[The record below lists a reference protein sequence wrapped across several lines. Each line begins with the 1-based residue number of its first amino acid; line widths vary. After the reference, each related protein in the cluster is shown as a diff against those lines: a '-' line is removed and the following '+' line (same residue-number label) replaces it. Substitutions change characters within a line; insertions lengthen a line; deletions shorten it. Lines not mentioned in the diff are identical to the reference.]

1 MLIVCAA
8 AVAANSATA
17 MSIFMKSII
26 VARRDNRRVP
36 IFVESIIRVPLD
48 EVWRATQEPRL
59 HQRWDLRFSEIE
71 YLPKASD
78 DEPQRFLYRTR
89 IGVGLDIAGEGES
102 VGERSTDNGSRTSV
116 LRFWSDDTKSL
127 IATGSGFWKY
137 EPIDGGVR
145 FFTVYDYRTR
155 FGFAGRVIDRIAFR
169 PLMAWATA
177 WSFDRLRL
185 WLEEGVTPETSRRL
199 AVVHAI
205 ARATLAFSWIY
216 QGLVP
221 KLLVA
226 NSGELALATTT
237 VGPELALPSVIGAA
251 ILEIVVGVALLFL
264 TRSRALV
271 IASMI
276 FVSMLTIAGIVATPQ
291 IATAPFN
298 AVTLTIAMLALAGIA
313 LQTMDAVPSAARTRW
328 SPWRKT

>member
-1 MLIVCAA
+1 
-8 AVAANSATA
+8 
-17 MSIFMKSII
+17 
-26 VARRDNRRVP
+26 VP
-36 IFVESIIRVPLD
+36 IFVESIIRVSLD
-48 EVWRATQEPRL
+48 ELWRATQEPRL

-71 YLPKASD
+71 YLPKSSD

-89 IGVGLDIAGEGES
+89 IGAGLDIAGEGES
-102 VGERSTDNGSRTSV
+102 VGERSTADGSRTSV
-116 LRFWSDDTKSL
+116 LRFWSGDAKSL
-127 IATGSGFWKY
+127 IADGSGFWKY
-137 EPIDGGVR
+137 EPVDGGVR

-155 FGFAGRVIDRIAFR
+155 FGLFGRVIDRLAFR

-185 WLEEGVTPETSRRL
+185 WLEEGVTPEASRRI

-205 ARATLAFSWIY
+205 ARTTLAFSWFY

-226 NSGELALATTT
+226 NSGERALALAT
-237 VGPELALPSVIGAA
+237 VGPMLAMPSVIGAA
-251 ILEIVVGVALLFL
+251 ILEMAVGLALLFF
-264 TRSRALV
+264 TRSRALI

-298 AVTLTIAMLALAGIA
+298 AVTLTIAMLALAAIV

-328 SPWRKT
+328 SPWRKR

>member
-1 MLIVCAA
+1 M
-8 AVAANSATA
+8 
-17 MSIFMKSII
+17 
-26 VARRDNRRVP
+26 P

-48 EVWRATQEPRL
+48 ELWRATQEPSL

-71 YLPKASD
+71 YLPKSSD
-78 DEPQRFLYRTR
+78 NEPQHFLYRTR
-89 IGVGLDIAGEGES
+89 IGGGLDIAGEGES
-102 VGERSTDNGSRTSV
+102 AGERSAADGSRTSV
-116 LRFWSDDTKSL
+116 LRFWSDDAKSL
-127 IATGSGFWKY
+127 IADGSGFWKY
-137 EPIDGGVR
+137 EPVDGGVR

-155 FGFAGRVIDRIAFR
+155 FGVLGRIVDRMAFR

-185 WLEEGVTPETSRRL
+185 WLEEGVTPETSRRI
-199 AVVHAI
+199 AIVHGI
-205 ARATLAFSWIY
+205 ARTTLAFSWFY

-221 KLLVA
+221 KLLVG
-226 NSGELALATTT
+226 NSGERALALAT
-237 VGPELALPSVIGAA
+237 VGPQLALPSVIGAA
-251 ILEIVVGVALLFL
+251 ILEIVVGIALLFV

-276 FVSMLTIAGIVATPQ
+276 FVSMLTIAGIFATPQ

-298 AVTLTIAMLALAGIA
+298 AVTLTIAMLALSAIV

>member
-1 MLIVCAA
+1 M
-8 AVAANSATA
+8 
-17 MSIFMKSII
+17 
-26 VARRDNRRVP
+26 P

-71 YLPKASD
+71 YLPKTSD
-78 DEPQRFLYRTR
+78 DAPQRFLYRTR
-89 IGVGLDIAGEGES
+89 IGFGLDIAGEGES
-102 VGERSTDNGSRTSV
+102 VGERSAADGSRTSV
-116 LRFWSDDTKSL
+116 LRFWSDDAKSL
-127 IATGSGFWKY
+127 IVEGSGFWKY
-137 EPIDGGVR
+137 EPVDGGVR

-155 FGFAGRVIDRIAFR
+155 FGVVGPFIDRIVFR

-185 WLEEGVTPETSRRL
+185 WLEDGVTPETSRRL
-199 AVVHAI
+199 AAVHAI

-226 NSGELALATTT
+226 HSGELALATAT
-237 VGPELALPSVIGAA
+237 VGPLLALPSVIGAA
-251 ILEIVVGVALLFL
+251 ILEIVVGIALLFF

-271 IASMI
+271 LASMI
-276 FVSMLTIAGIVATPQ
+276 FVSVLTIAGIVATPQ

-298 AVTLTIAMLALAGIA
+298 AVTLTIAMLALAGIV

-328 SPWRKT
+328 SPWRKQ